1 MSLRG
6 GLAQKKNKQRKEEE
20 GKVPSILGKLIPLKE
35 KSNMDIP
42 LRKPEKKKCF
52 LVHVSGRPF
61 TKSKDRLTI
70 GMDMRQVIL
79 EQSNEPC

>member
-42 LRKPEKKKCF
+42 LRKPEKKKKMLFSTCLWKAF
-52 LVHVSGRPF
+52 YKVQGQTDHGNGHETSHSG
-61 TKSKDRLTI
+61 TVK
-70 GMDMRQVIL
+70 
-79 EQSNEPC
+79 